1 MDNSHG
7 TQKMEVWKM
16 NFLFNWVM
24 FRFYVNFPVCTGWL
38 GLLACSRRVVQHRHG
53 FCQFLDGSKKAGKT
67 KLGSRCAGAEA
78 GIRVPTR
85 KLKRSY
91 WIFDSRIQGQESKK
105 IEKIRKL
112 KNIKILK
119 NSNFELWSCFLC
131 FSWWKICCFFVKLL
145 KEAPSPPSWPCT
157 QRSCKRVKR
166 RCRSTWGLEILCDH
180 LGADLSHD
188 LDVWFVVKSHPVVLL
203 CQILLCVKDWRDV
216 VLIKWLNDFRYIFG
230 WQKSRCNELWRSS
243 FSQMQQRPVTTHKW
257 IIPWNNGTSWT
268 RPQTSYSTKS
278 LEIFAS
284 HLHQTFVL
292 KRSVLEVPLGCFLYG
307 WKCRSQQ
314 RCRDAK
320 MEEHLGS

>member
-1 MDNSHG
+1 MVG
-7 TQKMEVWKM
+7 FVGLFQKGCSAPAW
-16 NFLFNWVM
+16 FL
-24 FRFYVNFPVCTGWL
+24 
-38 GLLACSRRVVQHRHG
+38 SI
-53 FCQFLDGSKKAGKT
+53 LDGSKKAGKT
-67 KLGSRCAGAEA
+67 KHGSRCAGAEA

-105 IEKIRKL
+105 IEKIGNK
-112 KNIKILK
+112 KISKVWKTLI
-119 NSNFELWSCFLC
+119 LSCEVVFLC

-145 KEAPSPPSWPCT
+145 KEAPSPPSWPCA

-166 RCRSTWGLEILCDH
+166 RCCHSPWVTMGRSTGLEILCDH

-203 CQILLCVKDWRDV
+203 CQILLFDVKLKLMFYVSKIEEMWC
-216 VLIKWLNDFRYIFG
+216 LSNGLMIFEAFLG
-230 WQKSRCNELWRSS
+230 DRKSRCNELWRSS